1 MLLPMAETPKHEI
14 TAYWDLK
21 EAIKKNAIAE
31 TQATHDTTFEMNS
44 LEDWYYEK
52 QELISHISHAELQE
66 LKNEIEDSD
75 QVLDTNKLSVTT
87 GWEIKYEEQNV
98 RKNETGKPENTE
110 WNIDATIITSKNE
123 TIKNVINRIFE
134 NLKKMPVIGA
144 LIQLFEK
151 FKNHNNA
158 TTEVPKDWEQITPEE
173 ISQTDTQK
181 DIYDTLLTEASAID
195 ALNDDDTSKT
205 TQKEILQKTCQEKI
219 GSYYKNE
226 NSTES
231 WTLIERQKTFTDK
244 IRELENKINATE
256 TTPEEAT
263 LLTSQKTFTE
273 KQKTQFDDW
282 INILKNKDINW
293 TTATEIVKNTQSYEK
308 EAKKLLE
315 IPLDT
320 WEDIKTLDQAHDT
333 TWKKIENLIRL
344 YTSSEDPTRKAQ
356 LYKELWTNIQTLKT
370 TFIEIG
376 NTKDWYSGST
386 PSLDFPTKLA
396 NEYDI
401 IRSRHNALLAKAN
414 TIQKDYKKDYKENY
428 GPVDPYSKWIYVY
441 NTVNGKIYERFPG
454 WDLQKLY
461 KGTDNALHYKVVS
474 KNITLNTSVQDGN
487 YFAVPKDVIDTLIKE
502 DSPDITQSNSELT
515 IAKEAISDKLRKLEF
530 NGYNLKKTPET
541 TEATPEA
548 NPETTETTSVT

>member
-1 MLLPMAETPKHEI
+1 MAETPKHEI

-66 LKNEIEDSD
+66 LKNAIEDSD

-98 RKNETGKPENTE
+98 WKNETGKPESTE
-110 WNIDATIITSKNE
+110 WNIDATIITWKKE
-123 TIKNVINRIFE
+123 AIRNVINKIFE

-151 FKNHNNA
+151 FKNRNNA

-195 ALNDDDTSKT
+195 ALSDDNTSKT
-205 TQKEILQKTCQEKI
+205 TQKETLQKTCQEKI
-219 GSYYKNE
+219 DSYYKNE

-244 IRELENKINATE
+244 IRELENKINASE
-256 TTPEEAT
+256 TTLEEKT
-263 LLTSQKTFTE
+263 LFESQKTFTE

-282 INILKNKDINW
+282 INNLKNKDINW
-293 TTATEIVKNTQSYEK
+293 TTATEIVKNTQLYEK
-308 EAKKLLE
+308 ESKKLLE

-320 WEDIKTLDQAHDT
+320 WEHIKTLDQAHDT

-344 YTSSEDPTRKAQ
+344 YTSSEDPTRKAE
-356 LYKELWTNIQTLKT
+356 LYKELWTTIQTLKT

-376 NTKDWYSGST
+376 NAKDLYSGST
-386 PSLDFPTKLA
+386 ASMDFPTKLA
-396 NEYDI
+396 NEYEI
-401 IRSRHNALLAKAN
+401 IKSRHDAILAKAKS
-414 TIQKDYKKDYKENY
+414 IQIDDYEEKY
-428 GPVDPYSKWIYVY
+428 GPVDPYSKGIYVY
-441 NTVNGKIYERFPG
+441 NTVNGKIYKWIWWSR
-454 WDLQKLY
+454 LQRLY
-461 KGTDNALHYKVVS
+461 KGADNALHTKIVS
-474 KNITLNTSVQDGN
+474 NRISLDTSVQDGN

-530 NGYNLKKTPET
+530 NGYNLEKTPET